1 MKILVECYAD
11 ELFIRALLGNK
22 DRDARIIHSVGR
34 SRIIKK
40 IHACSENI
48 KAVIDEDPNS
58 YKDRRLNSY
67 QMLLNNNYIIVYKTK
82 NSILV
87 VLRPDLEGFLL
98 RLANTLN
105 INVKKFGLPSNAE
118 LHRITGNTNI
128 KTNTNFKAFLQNV
141 MAANNPVISSP
152 DILLP
157 DILKV

>member
-1 MKILVECYAD
+1 
-11 ELFIRALLGNK
+11 
-22 DRDARIIHSVGR
+22 
-34 SRIIKK
+34 
-40 IHACSENI
+40 
-48 KAVIDEDPNS
+48 
-58 YKDRRLNSY
+58 
-67 QMLLNNNYIIVYKTK
+67 MLLNNNYIIVYKTK

-98 RLANTLN
+98 RLANTMN
-105 INVKKFGLPSNAE
+105 INVKEFGLPSTNAE